1 MGTPV
6 SIPEMK
12 SHIFDELER
21 ISLQNK
27 LAPIKVLDEKLSLL
41 NLSHESRRY
50 IENHPEIKE
59 HYIKIR
65 NKFMERRYLELIIH
79 SKTLHEKARYEEE
92 RKLLQ
97 EQFIFYFNHNMAEQ
111 TEKQRLQ
118 NIINHKEE
126 ECKRQLDL
134 INTLMNNEK
143 EKEKAEIEKE
153 KEKFK
158 TALLNH
164 RQEIENANQEIKELK
179 EKADQKNQELH
190 DYMLAYEME
199 LK

>member
-79 SKTLHEKARYEEE
+79 PKLYMKKPDMKKRESFSKNNLF
-92 RKLLQ
+92 
-97 EQFIFYFNHNMAEQ
+97 FIL
-111 TEKQRLQ
+111 TIIWQ
-118 NIINHKEE
+118 NK
-126 ECKRQLDL
+126 
-134 INTLMNNEK
+134 
-143 EKEKAEIEKE
+143 
-153 KEKFK
+153 
-158 TALLNH
+158 
-164 RQEIENANQEIKELK
+164 
-179 EKADQKNQELH
+179 QKNK
-190 DYMLAYEME
+190 DY
-199 LK
+199 KI